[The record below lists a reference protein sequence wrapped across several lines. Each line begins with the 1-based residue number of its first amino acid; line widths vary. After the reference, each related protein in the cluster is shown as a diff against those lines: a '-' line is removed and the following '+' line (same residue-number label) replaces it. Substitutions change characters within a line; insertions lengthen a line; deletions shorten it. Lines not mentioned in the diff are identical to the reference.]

1 MARIASA
8 TLTSLAALTAVFAV
22 GFGAG
27 DAHAQT
33 ARRDSIA
40 DLLREATGLS
50 PAQAQGTP
58 QTGAAPR
65 GAAAPAT
72 APAVEKDPREGDAA
86 YEQAQRL
93 MKAVDAVL
101 QDTAKSRGEAK
112 KLPSKDE
119 FVLPPLWTE
128 TREDREKK
136 INDLLD
142 AALGVVTDVPVVDVQ
157 KKIEALK
164 KNIRDLD
171 DRIVKLREKQL
182 IAPKDGMLPGVL
194 SDTVDSLGKDI
205 DDAKKKIELNR
216 GEISKA
222 KTEVAGALAKSGIQ
236 LGPEQIDLLID
247 GVLAGDLIKL
257 VAVFNSTKVID
268 GQLAKLMAQSGEN
281 VGAARKY
288 FAMHA
293 ALFAMLVHAQ
303 DMLVGKID
311 GQYMPKLEAITK
323 DVAAARAKTADLL
336 RAENRP
342 DQKRVLEAN
351 RDAQK
356 LADEAA
362 KGYRKYLMQQRDQIA
377 KARARATHDL
387 RIADNTFETV
397 EASYQ
402 LRNLMKDSTQ
412 SFEAIQKLEAP
423 TFELIFKNEE
433 LRREFES
440 LTRKL
445 DVPSS

>member
-1 MARIASA
+1 MARVASA
-8 TLTSLAALTAVFAV
+8 TLSSCVALVAVMSLETAS
-22 GFGAG
+22 
-27 DAHAQT
+27 AQS
-33 ARRDSIA
+33 ARRDSIG
-40 DLLREATGLS
+40 DLLRQATGVGS
-50 PAQAQGTP
+50 AQAQSNPT
-58 QTGAAPR
+58 QRSGAPV
-65 GAAAPAT
+65 AAIP
-72 APAVEKDPREGDAA
+72 EKDPREGDAA

-101 QDTAKSRGEAK
+101 QDTAKSRGEVR

-119 FVLPPLWTE
+119 YMIPPIWTE
-128 TREDREKK
+128 TKEDREKK
-136 INDLLD
+136 VNDLLD
-142 AALGVVTDVPVVDVQ
+142 AALGIATDVPVVDVQ

-164 KNIRDLD
+164 KNIRELD

-182 IAPKDGMLPGVL
+182 IAPKDAMLPGVL
-194 SDTVDSLGKDI
+194 NDTVDSLGRDI
-205 DDAKKKIELNR
+205 EDTKKKIELNR
-216 GEISKA
+216 GEISAA
-222 KTEVAGALAKSGIQ
+222 KSEVATALSKSGVQ
-236 LGPEQIDLLID
+236 LTPEQVDLLID
-247 GVLAGDLIKL
+247 GVLAGDLVRL
-257 VAVFNSTKVID
+257 VAVFNSTKTID
-268 GQLAKLMAQSGEN
+268 AQLAKLMAQSGEN

-303 DMLVGKID
+303 DMLVAKID
-311 GQYMPKLEAITK
+311 TQYMPKLEAITK

-362 KGYRKYLMQQRDQIA
+362 KGYRRYLMQQREQIA

-397 EASYQ
+397 EASFQ

-423 TFELIFKNEE
+423 TFEQIFKNEE